1 MVDKLESPSAKTG
14 TNYSYRSASWQRK
27 VSAGLL
33 HVAGLY
39 TTILQDVASW
49 GGSSGGGGGG
59 VVHPLVHTN

>member
-33 HVAGLY
+33 HVAGLHAQSFR
-39 TTILQDVASW
+39 TSRHGAAAQAAVAEGW
-49 GGSSGGGGGG
+49 
-59 VVHPLVHTN
+59 